1 MILQALVKA
10 YEALA
15 ERGELEK
22 PGWVEVKVSYALE
35 LDGQGKLLQVFP
47 LGLPDKKGKR
57 TARPMKLPEMVKRS
71 SGVAANFLCDN
82 AIYMLGLNLKDKKE
96 RALKC
101 YAACAELNTR
111 LLQGV

>member
-22 PGWVEVKVSYALE
+22 PGWVGVKVSFALE

-47 LGLPDKKGKR
+47 LGLPDKMGKR
-57 TARPMKLPEMVKRS
+57 TARQMMLPEMVKRAGAHS
-71 SGVAANFLCDN
+71 TDLEAPESAEHLCD
-82 AIYMLGLNLKDKKE
+82 
-96 RALKC
+96 KC
-101 YAACAELNTR
+101 HAYAACWKPEAEKLWAEE
-111 LLQGV
+111 GHEV